1 MTLPSKGKKLDQ
13 NEIYSINNAVKEAGI
28 VQIHPDKM
36 EAFADHLVQKLQ
48 NEKNSGPTVYP
59 CDCTC
64 ASGQSICSSGGKQV
78 RNTFSSE
85 SMEDQS

>member
-36 EAFADHLVQKLQ
+36 EAFAEELVQRW
-48 NEKNSGPTVYP
+48 
-59 CDCTC
+59 
-64 ASGQSICSSGGKQV
+64 
-78 RNTFSSE
+78 RNGSPLSE
-85 SMEDQS
+85 